1 MKWQEEHAFKNNTF
15 NKGLEEDEAE
25 FLDAVDAARQFQ
37 FENTHF
43 LSLEIGSRLIPNLC
57 RCNAERQKILAE
69 RAELEEFQK
78 TQQEL
83 RERELDERIR
93 AETRNPSIVVSYEL

>member
-1 MKWQEEHAFKNNTF
+1 MQLTRPGNF
-15 NKGLEEDEAE
+15 NLKIRTSHE
-25 FLDAVDAARQFQ
+25 VD
-37 FENTHF
+37 
-43 LSLEIGSRLIPNLC
+43 SRLISNHC
-57 RCNAERQKILAE
+57 RCNAERQKVLAE

-93 AETRNPSIVVSYEL
+93 AETRNPSIVVSFELRI